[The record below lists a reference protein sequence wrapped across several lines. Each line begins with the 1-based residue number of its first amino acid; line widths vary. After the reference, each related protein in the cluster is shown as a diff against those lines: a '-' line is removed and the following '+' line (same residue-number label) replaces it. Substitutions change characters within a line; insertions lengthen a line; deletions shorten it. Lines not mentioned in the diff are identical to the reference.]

1 MGDEQFLIGLNRM
14 LMDAGVD
21 TLTDAQRMFLA
32 VDILNTAAFNDG
44 LEHFFY
50 YDGYLYESAV
60 RGLDLIGLPS
70 IAGRLKTY
78 AESVFGSA
86 YPADPAK
93 RQQILDDNDAGSDA
107 AAVSFGKYIDIEPL
121 VTAALIRW
129 ANENREAFDG
139 LASR

>member
-1 MGDEQFLIGLNRM
+1 MEDELFLIGLNRM

-21 TLTDAQRMFLA
+21 ALTDEQRMFLA
-32 VDILNTAAFNDG
+32 VDILNTAALNNG

-50 YDGYLYESAV
+50 YDGNLYESAV

-78 AESVFGSA
+78 AESVFGTA
-86 YPADPAK
+86 YPVDPAK
-93 RQQILDDNDAGSDA
+93 RQQILDDNGAGSDA
-107 AAVSFGKYIDIEPL
+107 AAAAFGKYLDIEPL

-129 ANENREAFDG
+129 ANENRKRLPDF
-139 LASR
+139 